1 MAYNSNNFNALQQ
14 QIQDLSRQY
23 QQLAGTSQ
31 QIQPVFQQPIIPQ
44 PQPVSIPVPPRQV
57 QYVEGISG
65 ARLYQDGMQ
74 PNSSEIIMDKDDNI
88 FYQVSKDANGTP
100 SKRII
105 RCRFTIEEDLE
116 EEPTFLTRKDFD
128 DFKEEIRQMFAAS
141 SQKQV
146 TLSSPKTTTVKKE
159 QKEDTK

>member
-1 MAYNSNNFNALQQ
+1 MAYDLNILQSQ
-14 QIQDLSRQY
+14 LQDLSRQY
-23 QQLAGTSQ
+23 QQLANN
-31 QIQPVFQQPIIPQ
+31 
-44 PQPVSIPVPPRQV
+44 QPVSSYAPQVQPVQIPVPVPARQV
-57 QYVEGISG
+57 QYVDGLQG
-65 ARLYQDGMQ
+65 ARLYQEKNLQ

-116 EEPTFLTRKDFD
+116 DEPTFLTRKDFD